1 MKRRSLPSPVC
12 VAGAALCVL
21 TLLASACSSN
31 DAASSPSTTVVAPA
45 SASTVIPAAASTPT
59 PAAASA
65 IAPITAPPTTVPPK
79 TVPPKTVPFAT
90 AAPVATSTPTTI
102 GKPGSTPY
110 GMPVAE
116 PTKAGYAHEHHDYPA
131 TDIFV
136 GCGAIIVSPVNGR
149 VLESRRTDGW
159 TKSVDNPATRGGK
172 SVAILGDD
180 GVRYYFAH
188 FDSIDTGI
196 EPGVHVSI
204 GDHLGLMGRTG
215 RAGACHLH
223 FAISPP
229 CPAKEWAVRRGVI
242 WPWPYLDAWRT
253 GKQLSPAAEIASWS
267 PAHPTA
273 CADAM
278 TDPNAAE
285 S

>member
-1 MKRRSLPSPVC
+1 M
-12 VAGAALCVL
+12 AGAALCVL

-31 DAASSPSTTVVAPA
+31 DTASSPSTVIPATVAPA
-45 SASTVIPAAASTPT
+45 TVA

-65 IAPITAPPTTVPPK
+65 IATTVPPK

-102 GKPGSTPY
+102 GTPGSTPY

-253 GKQLSPAAEIASWS
+253 GKQLSPAAEIAAWS